1 MKTMAWLRQMWAAV
15 RMLLVMTVVLGV
27 GYPLVITLAAQA
39 FPSQANGSLVV
50 DRAGRLVGSASLGQ
64 EFVGPQWF
72 QARPS
77 ASNYLGTTSG
87 GSNLSPVSTVEVTA
101 INQRRQ
107 ALIAANPNAVG
118 PVPIDA
124 LTASASGLDP
134 DISVAYARWQAPRV
148 AAAGHLSLVQVN
160 RLIDAVTIRAPLGYL
175 GQDTVNV
182 LRLNTLLASR

>member
-77 ASNYLGTTSG
+77 VSNYLGTTSG

>member
-1 MKTMAWLRQMWAAV
+1 MWAAV

-77 ASNYLGTTSG
+77 VSNYLGTTSG

>member
-77 ASNYLGTTSG
+77 VSNYLGTTSG

-101 INQRRQ
+101 IDQRRQ